1 MSDPL
6 ALQQATALVSSTR
19 HFSPEEAM
27 EWLQLLPLMNDQ
39 QLREVVRI
47 LQIMEEKEGLVG
59 GAKPKA
65 SDFLPSTPSAN
76 SVSSPD
82 NDKKQGGVADVSSP
96 QVLQKPKRVV
106 SGTAEKEI
114 QNLDDVSKLS
124 PEGLRAWG
132 GEGIFTVLKP
142 LVKEYGWPVVRVE
155 VEQSPL
161 FIAYVDSGRKNLGDT
176 SVALTDSLDRHE
188 FETVADLL
196 LRLAAV

>member
-65 SDFLPSTPSAN
+65 SDFLPSTPSFD
-76 SVSSPD
+76 D
-82 NDKKQGGVADVSSP
+82 NKNKMSGPDVSSP

-132 GEGIFTVLKP
+132 AEGIFTVLKP

-155 VEQSPL
+155 MEQSPL